1 MAPDLPSSQQTD
13 MPDRFVKMMFHGIP
27 GVWIE
32 GQAYN
37 DMLVGFVLER
47 GDLMQLVANARALQ
61 RIAEDEATAVRKA
74 AGGLEWRAVWGPI
87 LGFLGG
93 ALLTTAIVLGAVY
106 AGKALAPSSVGASSP
121 TIQQGLHFHLF

>member
-1 MAPDLPSSQQTD
+1 
-13 MPDRFVKMMFHGIP
+13 MPDRFVKMMFHGFP

-61 RIAEDEATAVRKA
+61 RIAEDESEAVRKA
-74 AGGLEWRAVWGPI
+74 ARGMEFRAQWGLPIGVGLGVTAAAILIGIAAAIFKSMPAQWQAV
-87 LGFLGG
+87 
-93 ALLTTAIVLGAVY
+93 A
-106 AGKALAPSSVGASSP
+106 
-121 TIQQGLHFHLF
+121 Q